1 MTETIDAN
9 ISVIPDEPVQQS
21 VLYFPVGNDVTV
33 VVQYPNIADGTG
45 TQSEFYYK
53 QNRATS
59 DTDPTTVVYASPV
72 VADPDNAGA
81 TMSRF
86 IIDSEDNSVAGA
98 FWWRIDFVDTSSSR
112 TTVGFGTL
120 LVEAV

>member
-9 ISVIPDEPVQQS
+9 ISVVPDEPVQQS
-21 VLYFPVGNDVTV
+21 VLYFPVNNDVTV
-33 VVQYPNIADGTG
+33 IVQYPNIADGTG
-45 TQSEFYYK
+45 AQSEFYYK
-53 QNRATS
+53 QNRAVP

-72 VADPDNAGA
+72 VDDPDNPGA
-81 TMSRF
+81 TMSRI
-86 IIDSEDNSVAGA
+86 IIDSEDNSTSGA
-98 FWWRIDFVDTSSSR
+98 FWWRIDYVDAGDLR